1 MTQRKVFLLWLA
13 VCFTGL
19 FFESETNVFGYQP
32 ELTREQIRGIDAA
45 FSHFTNSTPG
55 AALSVAQSGNI
66 LYKQGYGMANLE
78 HNIPIT
84 PSSIFHVA
92 SVSKEFTAFS
102 IVLLHL
108 QGKISLDD
116 DVRKYI
122 PEVPDF
128 GDTITIR
135 HLVHHTSG
143 LRDQWDLFFLAG
155 WRSDDVRTQSDV
167 LNFVNRQ
174 KSLNFIPNDE
184 HLYSNTGYTLLASIV
199 ERVSGKSFKD
209 YTSDNIF
216 KPLGMENTHF
226 HVDHSE
232 IVKNRTQAYLQSENG
247 SLNISIPVFDT
258 YGATSLLTTV
268 EDLVLW
274 ADNFRHKRVGGQGA
288 VDLLLTCGVL
298 NSGEEIPYAF
308 GIVHRNYKGLETF
321 GHGGSDAGYRASFN
335 IIPEQN
341 MMIVVLTNVSDG
353 NPDQLASNV
362 ADIVLADHI
371 TESEPSPA
379 EQSAVF
385 ETETTGRDRILSETE
400 ISAYSG
406 KYYSEEL
413 DIIYEIGRE
422 KGRLILHAP
431 KLRSDPLEYTV
442 PGVFIWNTYT
452 DYEIETYRL
461 EFFKNEQELIGG
473 FKITKNRVKNI
484 RFDKLRN

>member
-1 MTQRKVFLLWLA
+1 MAHRKEWFLWVA
-13 VCFTGL
+13 ICFTGL
-19 FFESETNVFGYQP
+19 FFETGTNVFGYQT
-32 ELTREQIRGIDAA
+32 ELTQEQIRGIDAA

-55 AALSVAQSGNI
+55 AALSVARNGNI

-78 HNIPIT
+78 HTIPIT

-92 SVSKEFTAFS
+92 SISKEFTALS
-102 IVLLHL
+102 IVLLNL
-108 QGKISLDD
+108 QGKLSLDD
-116 DVRKYI
+116 DVRKHI
-122 PEVPDF
+122 PEIPDF
-128 GDTITIR
+128 GETITIR

-155 WRSDDVRTQSDV
+155 WRSDDVRTQNDV
-167 LNFVNRQ
+167 LNFVKRQ
-174 KSLNFIPNDE
+174 KSLNFVPNDE
-184 HLYSNTGYTLLASIV
+184 YLYSNTGYTLLASIV

-209 YTSDNIF
+209 YTADNIF

-232 IVKNRTQAYLQSENG
+232 IVKNRTQAYIQSENG

-268 EDLVLW
+268 EDLVIW
-274 ADNFRHKRVGGQGA
+274 ADNFRHKRIGGQRTI
-288 VDLLLTCGVL
+288 DLLLTRGVL

-308 GIVHRNYKGLETF
+308 GIVHKNYKGLKVI

-335 IIPEQN
+335 IFPEHN
-341 MMIVVLTNVSDG
+341 VTIVVLTNVTDG
-353 NPDQLASNV
+353 NPERLAGKV
-362 ADIVLADHI
+362 ADIILADYI
-371 TESEPSPA
+371 TESELSSTEQPA
-379 EQSAVF
+379 DNEMKTA
-385 ETETTGRDRILSETE
+385 GRDRILSETE

-431 KLRSDPLEYTV
+431 KLRSDPLEYTT
-442 PGVFIWNTYT
+442 PGVFIWKHIY
-452 DYEIETYRL
+452 
-461 EFFKNEQELIGG
+461 
-473 FKITKNRVKNI
+473 
-484 RFDKLRN
+484 